1 MIIARRSGTT
11 AAKPV
16 VIARYRE
23 SPSGAPPMG
32 GAPVSTKNRRHSVS
46 CYSWPGLHPKECMEL
61 YGNQLRTILRMLIE
75 KGGVQHINPRG
86 MYFERA
92 IARAMLSR
100 WEGSEKSEF
109 IRTAEQR
116 TEKRNEE

>member
-1 MIIARRSGTT
+1 
-11 AAKPV
+11 
-16 VIARYRE
+16 
-23 SPSGAPPMG
+23 
-32 GAPVSTKNRRHSVS
+32 
-46 CYSWPGLHPKECMEL
+46 MEL

-86 MYFERA
+86 VYFERA

-100 WEGSEKSEF
+100 WDGSEKSEF

-116 TEKRNEE
+116 IEKRNEE